1 MNDTEAQKQIQQ
13 MCAFIDQEAKEK
25 VAEIRLKT
33 EQERDKQLSLLSVQG
48 RQSIKDQYDQMVKDL
63 NVKKRMY
70 ARPPA
75 MVILMFL

>member
-1 MNDTEAQKQIQQ
+1 MNDGEARKQIQQ

-63 NVKKRMY
+63 NVKKRM
-70 ARPPA
+70 
-75 MVILMFL
+75 